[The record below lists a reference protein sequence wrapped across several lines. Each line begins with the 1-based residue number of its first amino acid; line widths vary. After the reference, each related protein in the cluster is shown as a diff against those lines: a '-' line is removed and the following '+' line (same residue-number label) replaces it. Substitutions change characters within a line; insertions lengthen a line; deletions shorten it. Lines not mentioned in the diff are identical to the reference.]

1 MKLIEVVEEE
11 NMALEQ
17 RRILVHAGFTDRKN
31 QALRELMAAQRFG
44 NTAEASRTA
53 EPLLRRLSVALRA
66 NAALLKLHIAA
77 VGELSDIII
86 GGLRAADSD
95 GTYTRSRSRGA

>member
-1 MKLIEVVEEE
+1 
-11 NMALEQ
+11 MALEQ
-17 RRILVHAGFTDRKN
+17 QRIMVHAGFTDRKN
-31 QALRELMAAQRFG
+31 HALRELMAAQRFG
-44 NTAEASRTA
+44 NPAEAARAA
-53 EPLLRRLSVALRA
+53 EPLLRRLSAALRA

-95 GTYTRSRSRGA
+95 GTDSRGRGRGA